1 MGARTY
7 SRPVAARET
16 EAVLAALKERGY
28 RMTPQRRAIVGEV
41 MRARGHISARRVAER
56 VGRTVPGVNASTVYR
71 TLSLLEE
78 IGALAHS
85 HLGTTE
91 YHLSEELD
99 HVHLICS
106 GCGAVDSLASHET
119 EPLRRL
125 VRRHNGFDPDF
136 THFAISGVCA
146 GCRGTRSK
154 TR

>member
-1 MGARTY
+1 M
-7 SRPVAARET
+7 AARET

-28 RMTPQRRAIVGEV
+28 RMTPQRRAIVSEV
-41 MRARGHISARRVAER
+41 MRARGHISATRITER

-71 TLSLLEE
+71 TLGLLEE

-85 HLGTTE
+85 HVGTTK
-91 YHLSEELD
+91 YHRSNELD

-106 GCGAVDSLASHET
+106 LCGAVDSLTTDET

-136 THFAISGVCA
+136 THYAISGVCA
-146 GCRGTRSK
+146 GCRATRSK